1 MSSERVKK
9 ELYETAMTGEKAL
22 TSLMYVQMT
31 LYAAKSQRTYAK
43 VRGEGRAM
51 MRHTGIHMNQYLRA
65 AGNDLESFRI
75 RLKETHL
82 PDELQPKAGAFLVQT
97 VHTFDTTEKNQMYR
111 QELLGLEAKGK
122 EIEANIDRTAISK
135 LEKGKFLPTISFILA
150 ISQTLHIEL
159 IYFFI
164 GA

>member
-1 MSSERVKK
+1 MYEQRESEKRIIRNSNDRRKGTDQSDVC
-9 ELYETAMTGEKAL
+9 TDDT
-22 TSLMYVQMT
+22 VR
-31 LYAAKSQRTYAK
+31 SQK
-43 VRGEGRAM
+43 PENVRKGTRRGRAM

-111 QELLGLEAKGK
+111 QELLGLEAKVK
-122 EIEANIDRTAISK
+122 EIAEQIEG
-135 LEKGKFLPTISFILA
+135 LLKGMR
-150 ISQTLHIEL
+150 EL
-159 IYFFI
+159 

>member
-1 MSSERVKK
+1 MYEQRESEKRIIRNSNDRRKGTDQSDVC
-9 ELYETAMTGEKAL
+9 TDDT
-22 TSLMYVQMT
+22 VR
-31 LYAAKSQRTYAK
+31 SQKPENVRK

-111 QELLGLEAKGK
+111 QELLGLEAKVK
-122 EIEANIDRTAISK
+122 EIAEQIEG
-135 LEKGKFLPTISFILA
+135 LLKGMR
-150 ISQTLHIEL
+150 EL
-159 IYFFI
+159 

>member
-1 MSSERVKK
+1 MYEQRESEK

-31 LYAAKSQRTYAK
+31 LYAAKSQRAYAK

-97 VHTFDTTEKNQMYR
+97 VHTFDTTEKIR
-111 QELLGLEAKGK
+111 C
-122 EIEANIDRTAISK
+122 TARNCWDWK
-135 LEKGKFLPTISFILA
+135 RK
-150 ISQTLHIEL
+150 
-159 IYFFI
+159 
-164 GA
+164 

>member
-51 MRHTGIHMNQYLRA
+51 MRHEEHSIVGGFGSAVCEVAAETGNPCRIHRIGMEDVYSTIVGTQQYLRA
-65 AGNDLESFRI
+65 QYQMD
-75 RLKETHL
+75 
-82 PDELQPKAGAFLVQT
+82 DE
-97 VHTFDTTEKNQMYR
+97 
-111 QELLGLEAKGK
+111 
-122 EIEANIDRTAISK
+122 AIARRAAQW
-135 LEKGKFLPTISFILA
+135 LRE
-150 ISQTLHIEL
+150 E
-159 IYFFI
+159 
-164 GA
+164 

>member
-31 LYAAKSQRTYAK
+31 LHAAKSQRTYAK

-82 PDELQPKAGAFLVQT
+82 PDELQPKADELQPKAGAFLVQT

-111 QELLGLEAKGK
+111 QELLGLEAKVK
-122 EIEANIDRTAISK
+122 EIAEQIEG
-135 LEKGKFLPTISFILA
+135 LLKGMR
-150 ISQTLHIEL
+150 EL
-159 IYFFI
+159 

>member
-51 MRHTGIHMNQYLRA
+51 MRHTGIHMNQYL
-65 AGNDLESFRI
+65 G
-75 RLKETHL
+75 
-82 PDELQPKAGAFLVQT
+82 LQGMTWKAFGSA
-97 VHTFDTTEKNQMYR
+97 
-111 QELLGLEAKGK
+111 
-122 EIEANIDRTAISK
+122 
-135 LEKGKFLPTISFILA
+135 
-150 ISQTLHIEL
+150 
-159 IYFFI
+159 
-164 GA
+164 

>member
-97 VHTFDTTEKNQMYR
+97 VHTFDTDLQIMRNPSFSDTFPPTAGWQVDFFP
-111 QELLGLEAKGK
+111 AKC
-122 EIEANIDRTAISK
+122 
-135 LEKGKFLPTISFILA
+135 
-150 ISQTLHIEL
+150 
-159 IYFFI
+159 
-164 GA
+164 